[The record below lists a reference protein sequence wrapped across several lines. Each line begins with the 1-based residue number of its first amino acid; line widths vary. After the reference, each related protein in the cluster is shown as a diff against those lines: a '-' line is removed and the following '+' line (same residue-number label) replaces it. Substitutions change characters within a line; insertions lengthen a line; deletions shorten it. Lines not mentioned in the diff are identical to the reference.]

1 MRKAIGPHDSFQTY
15 LNSVRQIPVLAIEDE
30 QALAQRYRDTGDEEA
45 GRALV
50 VHNLRFVVRVAYQ
63 YRGYRMRM
71 IDLIQEGNLGLMKA
85 VERFD
90 PDRGNRLITYAV
102 WWIRAYIQSFI
113 LRAWSMV
120 RFGTT
125 RAQRR
130 LMFGLTKARQAIAKF
145 SDGTA
150 EDEQRLIAERLH
162 TTPHEVADTLRRIS
176 QRDASLDATV
186 DPDDPMPMVSRLP
199 SAEPSPEASL
209 AQETLRQ
216 AVADRVAELVPE
228 LDDRERYILEHRLM
242 AHEPMLLREIAERYG
257 VSRER
262 IRQVESKLKRK
273 LQPRLADLAEA
284 ADLVEAAA

>member
-1 MRKAIGPHDSFQTY
+1 MRKAISPHDSFQTY
-15 LNSVRQIPVLAIEDE
+15 LDSVRQIPVLDPEAE
-30 QALAQRYRDTGDEEA
+30 QALAKRYRDTGDEEA

-50 VHNLRFVVRVAYQ
+50 VHNLRFVVRVANQ
-63 YRGYRMRM
+63 YRGYRLRT

-113 LRAWSMV
+113 LRAWSLV

-130 LMFGLTKARQAIAKF
+130 LMFGLSKARQAIAKF

-150 EDEQRLIAERLH
+150 EDEQKLIAERLH
-162 TTPHEVADTLRRIS
+162 TSAGEIADTLRRIS
-176 QRDASLDATV
+176 QRDVSLDATV
-186 DPDDPMPMVSRLP
+186 NPDDPMPMVSRLP
-199 SAEPSPEASL
+199 ASDPSPEAYL
-209 AQETLRQ
+209 MHETLREQ
-216 AVADRVAELVPE
+216 VAERVAEVLPE
-228 LDDRERYILEHRLM
+228 LDDRERFILEHRLM
-242 AHEPMLLREIAERYG
+242 TDEPMLLREIAERYG

-273 LQPRLADLAEA
+273 LEPRLADLAEA
-284 ADLVEAAA
+284 AAA